1 MKNKEYTHGG
11 SAGKNLG
18 LLLRA
23 LFNLIAFA
31 ALWAGIWMAGN
42 DMPLALPLI
51 IGGGVLCVIGVI
63 WNFIGPIAHAKR

>member
-1 MKNKEYTHGG
+1 MKSSEYTHGG

-31 ALWAGIWMAGN
+31 ALWVGIWMERN
-42 DMPLALPLI
+42 DMALALSFL
-51 IGGGVLCVIGVI
+51 IGGGALCVIGLI
-63 WNFIGPIAHAKR
+63 WNLIGPIVHAKR